1 MVAPVVLNE
10 CGGVLQL
17 EGDQRGE
24 EAVSIEEWSSSEGA
38 HRKGA
43 DGGDARAKSGTEKGF
58 RRQKT
63 GELDTWAMGEAC
75 VLRHGRTRRTTHGG
89 EKFGRWVAALF

>member
-58 RRQKT
+58 RR
-63 GELDTWAMGEAC
+63 
-75 VLRHGRTRRTTHGG
+75 
-89 EKFGRWVAALF
+89 